1 MIKKSLAWYHLII
14 TRDEGLQILLFL
26 LAIVIFLIYP
36 LYLKGITNLVLVKI
50 FFSLLA
56 VTGIWAVS
64 KNKKHRIIVVIVS
77 ILFLSFSW
85 YRTVSEESW
94 VVITSLVLA
103 VLFNGLLSIFVLIR
117 TLAPGPVNLF
127 RVEGSV
133 VVYLLMGLF
142 FASIYALIFAIE
154 PTAFTF
160 SRVPSDLDLA
170 QASLTYFSFITLTTI
185 GYGDIQPT
193 LPFSQS
199 AAMME
204 GLVGQL
210 FPAILIARL
219 VSQSLQENQKQ

>member
-1 MIKKSLAWYHLII
+1 MVKKLVAWYQLI
-14 TRDEGLQILLFL
+14 TNRDEGLQILLFL
-26 LAIVIFLIYP
+26 LTIIIFLIYP
-36 LYLKGITNLVLVKI
+36 LHVKGITNFVLVKI
-50 FFSLLA
+50 FFSLLTI
-56 VTGIWAVS
+56 TGIWAVS
-64 KNKKHRIIVVIVS
+64 KNKSHLIMVSFVS
-77 ILFLSFSW
+77 ILKLGFDW
-85 YRTVSEESW
+85 YRTVSDDMW
-94 VVITSLVLA
+94 VVITSLVLTI
-103 VLFNGLLSIFVLIR
+103 LFNGMLSLFVLLR

-127 RVEGSV
+127 RVQGSV

-142 FASIYALIFAIE
+142 FASVYTLIFAIE
-154 PTAFTF
+154 PSAFTF
-160 SRVPSDLDLA
+160 SKPPENLELS

-219 VSQSLQENQKQ
+219 VSQSLQENQKP